1 MSRALSMFSSL
12 EGHVTFHNEAYGH
25 HKVGR
30 SHVDII
36 LVCEIRNL
44 LDILQNASLYELRT

>member
-1 MSRALSMFSSL
+1 MLRVESTFDVLK
-12 EGHVTFHNEAYGH
+12 GHVTFHNEADGH

-44 LDILQNASLYELRT
+44 LDILQNASL

>member
-1 MSRALSMFSSL
+1 MLRVESTFDVLK
-12 EGHVTFHNEAYGH
+12 GHVTFHNEADGH

-36 LVCEIRNL
+36 LIGKIGNL
-44 LDILQNASLYELRT
+44 LDIFQDVSL

>member
-1 MSRALSMFSSL
+1 MLRAFSMFSRVRQ
-12 EGHVTFHNEAYGH
+12 VTFHNEADGH

-36 LVCEIRNL
+36 LVCKICNL
-44 LDILQNASLYELRT
+44 LDILQNASS